1 MQFLV
6 HVSRL
11 TLPICAFLTLQLGEF
26 FLVFAQFRDPI
37 GPYPAPQAVEGS
49 NVAPGAD
56 PSEIQSRG
64 VPSATQTTGEQEPLS
79 PATAPPKQEESI
91 PSAERSDIQERGLL
105 PSKLSP
111 GAVQGGTLM
120 PLPRYTALTP
130 SLNFVANA
138 IQLSFPATNTVD
150 LRVPANPA
158 ITVPVEISV
167 AYSTSGRRLTETYKP
182 TTGIQIRYADDL
194 RDGLS
199 RLMRL
204 DIALREL
211 IPNGKS
217 FTFSTEFTM
226 TPRFNVTVTPLKF
239 FLYADCDTVGKSDIH
254 LYWASPDGRDHTK
267 EFKLSGGQTRE
278 IAEFGW
284 TARNVGLADLFEPG
298 MRFNEK
304 DPIGQFIPGGITL
317 TRKLTP
323 PTIKDFNYIVH
334 EDYDKFCK
342 ARVTYRIVLTLL

>member
-1 MQFLV
+1 MKTLSLALSLAIGWFFFAA
-6 HVSRL
+6 L
-11 TLPICAFLTLQLGEF
+11 TS
-26 FLVFAQFRDPI
+26 AQFRDPI
-37 GPYPAPQAVEGS
+37 GPYPAPQAEPGS
-49 NVAPGAD
+49 SDAPRAD

-64 VPSATQTTGEQEPLS
+64 VPPAPKAAGGQEAAS
-79 PATAPPKQEESI
+79 PATSPPMQEESI
-91 PSAERSDIQERGLL
+91 PSAESSDIQERGLL

-111 GAVQGGTLM
+111 GAVQGGTLK
-120 PLPRYTALTP
+120 PLPRYTAPTP

-138 IQLSFPATNTVD
+138 IQLSFPVTNTVD
-150 LRVPANPA
+150 VRVPANPA
-158 ITVPVEISV
+158 MTVPVEISV

-217 FTFSTEFTM
+217 FTFSTEFSM

-254 LYWASPDGRDHTK
+254 LYWASPDGRSHATELK
-267 EFKLSGGQTRE
+267 IGGGQTRE
-278 IAEFGW
+278 IADFGW
-284 TARNVGLADLFEPG
+284 SARNVGLADLFEPG

-304 DPIGQFIPGGITL
+304 DFDGQFIPGGVAL

-323 PTIKDFNYIVH
+323 PTIKDFNYVVH

>member
-1 MQFLV
+1 MRSITICIITLALLTAGLV
-6 HVSRL
+6 SVPLVPRL
-11 TLPICAFLTLQLGEF
+11 LADEPPTQSPSATGT
-26 FLVFAQFRDPI
+26 
-37 GPYPAPQAVEGS
+37 G
-49 NVAPGAD
+49 NVAGTAPGAQG
-56 PSEIQSRG
+56 PVSPG
-64 VPSATQTTGEQEPLS
+64 VAPTT
-79 PATAPPKQEESI
+79 EESA
-91 PSAERSDIQERGLL
+91 PSAEAGDIQERGLL

-111 GAVQGGTLM
+111 GAVQGGTLR
-120 PLPRYTALTP
+120 PLPRYSAPTP

-158 ITVPVEISV
+158 ITVPVEVSV

-182 TTGIQIRYADDL
+182 TTGIQLRYADDL

-211 IPNGKS
+211 IPNGQS
-217 FTFSTEFTM
+217 FTFSTQFTM
-226 TPRFNVTVTPLKF
+226 TPLFNVTITPLKF
-239 FLYADCDTVGKSDIH
+239 FLYADCDAVGKSDIY
-254 LYWASPDGRDHTK
+254 LRWTSPDDKGHK
-267 EFKLSGGQTRE
+267 LKFKLKGGQTRE
-278 IAEFGW
+278 IAEFAW
-284 TARNVGLADLFEPG
+284 SARNVGLANLFEPG
-298 MRFNEK
+298 MRFNEEDVK
-304 DPIGQFIPGGITL
+304 PQFTPEKIAL

-334 EDYDKFCK
+334 EDYDNFCK

>member
-1 MQFLV
+1 M
-6 HVSRL
+6 RL
-11 TLPICAFLTLQLGEF
+11 INLCIAMVLLTGSLLEILPTPLG
-26 FLVFAQFRDPI
+26 L
-37 GPYPAPQAVEGS
+37 
-49 NVAPGAD
+49 AD
-56 PSEIQSRG
+56 E
-64 VPSATQTTGEQEPLS
+64 PSAQTTPSTDTTGEAGTATGAQEPAS
-79 PATAPPKQEESI
+79 PGAPTAIPEEPAS
-91 PSAERSDIQERGLL
+91 SADAGDIQERGLL
-105 PSKLSP
+105 PPKLSS
-111 GAVQGGTLM
+111 GAIQGGSFIR
-120 PLPRYTALTP
+120 LPIYTAPTP
-130 SLNFVANA
+130 TLNFVANA
-138 IQLSFPATNTVD
+138 IQVSFPATNTVD
-150 LRVPANPA
+150 LRVPENPA
-158 ITVPVEISV
+158 LTVPVEISV

-182 TTGIQIRYADDL
+182 TTGIQVRYADDL

-217 FTFSTEFTM
+217 FTFSTQFTM

-254 LYWASPDGRDHTK
+254 LYWASPDGRDHMT

-284 TARNVGLADLFEPG
+284 SARNIGLANLFEPG

-304 DPIGQFIPGGITL
+304 DPIGQFTPNGITL
-317 TRKLTP
+317 TKKLP
-323 PTIKDFNYIVH
+323 PPPIKDYNYVVY

>member
-1 MQFLV
+1 VKENIMRSITISIITIALLTAGLV
-6 HVSRL
+6 SVPLVPRLLADEPPIQSPSPTGSGDEAGSATGAQEPVS
-11 TLPICAFLTLQLGEF
+11 P
-26 FLVFAQFRDPI
+26 
-37 GPYPAPQAVEGS
+37 S
-49 NVAPGAD
+49 VAP
-56 PSEIQSRG
+56 
-64 VPSATQTTGEQEPLS
+64 TT
-79 PATAPPKQEESI
+79 EESA
-91 PSAERSDIQERGLL
+91 PSAEAGDIQERGLL

-111 GAVQGGTLM
+111 GAIQGGTLK
-120 PLPRYTALTP
+120 PLPRYTAPTP

-167 AYSTSGRRLTETYKP
+167 AYSTSGKRLTETYKP

-204 DIALREL
+204 DVALREL
-211 IPNGKS
+211 IPNGQS
-217 FTFSTEFTM
+217 FTFSTQFTM

-239 FLYADCDTVGKSDIH
+239 FLYADCDTVGKSDIY
-254 LYWASPDGRDHTK
+254 LRWSSPDQQSHEAK
-267 EFKLSGGQTRE
+267 FKLSGGQTRE

-284 TARNVGLADLFEPG
+284 SARNVTLGNLFEPG
-298 MRFNEK
+298 MRFNEQ
-304 DPIGQFIPGGITL
+304 DPMPQYTPKHIVSDT
-317 TRKLTP
+317 KLTP
-323 PTIKDFNYIVH
+323 PPIKDFNFILH

-342 ARVTYRIVLTLL
+342 ARITYRIVLTLL

>member
-1 MQFLV
+1 MRSITNSIATALLIAGLV
-6 HVSRL
+6 SLLVVSRL
-11 TLPICAFLTLQLGEF
+11 L
-26 FLVFAQFRDPI
+26 
-37 GPYPAPQAVEGS
+37 
-49 NVAPGAD
+49 AD
-56 PSEIQSRG
+56 EPTIQST
-64 VPSATQTTGEQEPLS
+64 PSTGTEGEAGQATGAPEPAS
-79 PATAPPKQEESI
+79 PDATPTVTEEPA
-91 PSAERSDIQERGLL
+91 PSAEGSDIQERGLL

-120 PLPRYTALTP
+120 PLPKYTAPTP
-130 SLNFVANA
+130 TLNFVANA

-150 LRVPANPA
+150 LRVPENPVL
-158 ITVPVEISV
+158 TVPVEISV

-182 TTGIQIRYADDL
+182 TTGIQIRYVDDL

-217 FTFSTEFTM
+217 FTFSTQFTM

-239 FLYADCDTVGKSDIH
+239 FLYADCDTVGKSDIY
-254 LYWASPDGRDHTK
+254 LYWASPDRRNHTI
-267 EFKLSGGQTRE
+267 EFKISGGQTRE
-278 IAEFGW
+278 IPEFGW
-284 TARNVGLADLFEPG
+284 SARNVGLANLFEPG

-304 DPIGQFIPGGITL
+304 DPVGQFMPGGITL
-317 TRKLTP
+317 TRKLAP
-323 PTIKDFNYIVH
+323 PTIKDFNYIVY

>member
-1 MQFLV
+1 MRSITVSITTALLTAGLMSVPLV
-6 HVSRL
+6 PRL
-11 TLPICAFLTLQLGEF
+11 LANELPIQSTSPTGPGDEAGSATG
-26 FLVFAQFRDPI
+26 AQ
-37 GPYPAPQAVEGS
+37 GS
-49 NVAPGAD
+49 VSPGA
-56 PSEIQSRG
+56 
-64 VPSATQTTGEQEPLS
+64 ATTIPEES
-79 PATAPPKQEESI
+79 APPMEG
-91 PSAERSDIQERGLL
+91 SDIQERGLL

-120 PLPRYTALTP
+120 PLPKYTAPTP
-130 SLNFVANA
+130 TLNFVANA

-150 LRVPANPA
+150 LRVPENPA
-158 ITVPVEISV
+158 LTVPVEISV

-182 TTGIQIRYADDL
+182 ATGIQLRYVDDL
-194 RDGLS
+194 RDGLP

-217 FTFSTEFTM
+217 FTFSTQFTM

-254 LYWASPDGRDHTK
+254 LYWTSPDGRDHMK
-267 EFKLSGGQTRE
+267 EFKLNGGQTRE

-284 TARNVGLADLFEPG
+284 SARNVGLANLFEPG

-304 DPIGQFIPGGITL
+304 DPDGQFIPGGITL
-317 TRKLTP
+317 TRKLAP